1 MFRAFSC
8 LFYRMNSY
16 EGVEG
21 LTSQTLYNDSSLKE
35 QVKLPV
41 NTTVE
46 EYFVVFVCN
55 IGGFIRTSYILF
67 RILPYSMIR
76 TKLPIYFIFRIADE
90 CTRSS
95 CPEMTA
101 GPHYTYLWTDARG
114 GNPVSVSVELECK
127 A

>member
-1 MFRAFSC
+1 
-8 LFYRMNSY
+8 MNSY
-16 EGVEG
+16 EGSEG

-46 EYFVVFVCN
+46 EYFQSCLSHV
-55 IGGFIRTSYILF
+55 GGSTPTSFILCKILHC
-67 RILPYSMIR
+67 SMIR
-76 TKLPIYFIFRIADE
+76 WENCVSFISRIAEE

-101 GPHYTYLWTDARG
+101 GPHYTYLWTDGRSS
-114 GNPVSVSVELECK
+114 NPVSVRLASRSVR
-127 A
+127 